1 MELTGQQHRKIVF
14 QKIGTMTVN
23 EVFNRLIRDPEFN
36 SEDFGAFQK
45 LVNRMVDKDLEK
57 SIKVDIPFLVKLVR
71 ERGSNE

>member
-1 MELTGQQHRKIVF
+1 MESTGQQHRKIVF
-14 QKIGTMTVN
+14 QKIGTITVN

-57 SIKVDIPFLVKLVR
+57 SMVDIPFLVKLVR